1 MQTVRSAATKA
12 SQQALA
18 GYQRA
23 NHLPVDPTRTYAE
36 QSLHWVFWYIGAP
49 AVILATVAAA
59 LLSRRCLR
67 GQVPA
72 WTLPLIT
79 FAWAIVTFLYRPAIT
94 PDQPWASRRLVPAV
108 LPGFI
113 LLAVWASSWLVGWL
127 NRHGYAGVPSVGSAV
142 VLVVALLL
150 PPSMTTFGLGVKTG
164 GSSGITLTADGLAF
178 KTTYGGELGAVD
190 GLCAAIPKDS
200 SVVIVDGPID
210 DRFAQIVRGMC
221 GDPTARV
228 TPSDHPPD
236 PTVMREIVQRIRQA
250 GRRPVILAGDAS
262 ELKPYGGQVREV
274 LDLNTTQDENCCWDH
289 R

>member
-1 MQTVRSAATKA
+1 M
-12 SQQALA
+12 
-18 GYQRA
+18 
-23 NHLPVDPTRTYAE
+23 
-36 QSLHWVFWYIGAP
+36 FWYIGVP

-67 GQVPA
+67 GQAPT

-150 PPSMTTFGLGVKTG
+150 PPAMTTFGLGVKTG
-164 GSSGITLTADGLAF
+164 GPSGIKVAADGLAF
-178 KTTYGGELGAVD
+178 KTTYQGEIGAVN

-200 SVVIVDGPID
+200 SVVFVDGPID
-210 DRFAQIVRGMC
+210 DRFAQVVRGMC

-228 TPSDHPPD
+228 TTAPTDPRTHDDAGDRAEHP
-236 PTVMREIVQRIRQA
+236 A
-250 GRRPVILAGDAS
+250 GRAAAGNSRRRRVGTRALRRPSEGGHGAEHHTGRDMLTAPPLDYLAIHAKHLDVGAWAVTATRTAS
-262 ELKPYGGQVREV
+262 APSRRTGVSTRRL
-274 LDLNTTQDENCCWDH
+274 
-289 R
+289 